1 MRVADYEEGNYFE
14 LLSLDRGPGMADVSK
29 CMADGY
35 STAGS
40 PGTGLGAIARMADQ
54 FDMYSQL
61 KDGTVAV
68 ARIVAGR
75 TAPAIGVVHQ
85 PKQGQSM
92 CGDAWLVKE
101 CDGQTLPTV
110 SSQSAATLLPG
121 QDKSGPSSPMSGA
134 SGVVVSCG
142 FRLSEVGFSKF
153 PKPQGVFI
161 EILCSDPLGIFT
173 ILFGGDVN
181 GAPGSTKK

>member
-1 MRVADYEEGNYFE
+1 MANAPTPKHATRGQLLMRVADYEEGNYFE

-92 CGDAWLVKE
+92 CGDAWLVK
-101 CDGQTLPTV
+101 
-110 SSQSAATLLPG
+110 
-121 QDKSGPSSPMSGA
+121 
-134 SGVVVSCG
+134 
-142 FRLSEVGFSKF
+142 
-153 PKPQGVFI
+153 
-161 EILCSDPLGIFT
+161 
-173 ILFGGDVN
+173 
-181 GAPGSTKK
+181 